1 METDATAAAAAAL
14 DPSQPP
20 HLLPPGVAAH
30 AVPQTGV
37 HRAVTLVDGGRLRV
51 EALIT
56 DAPLSVGAAYA
67 AAGHPSCGAVAAF
80 VGTTRDHHGGRPVV
94 RLEYEAHTPL
104 ALRML
109 GELGAKAD
117 ARCGGSLVR
126 VYLAHR
132 LGAVPVGE
140 ASVVITASSPHR
152 REALDAVA
160 WLIDELKAT
169 LPVWKKE
176 WYAAAPA
183 TATGGATG
191 AAGGEAGAAAA
202 AAEEEGVWKANSE
215 CCWGHDRGA
224 ASGVRAAAAPHGHG
238 GSEARSS

>member
-1 METDATAAAAAAL
+1 MEMEPADSAAL

-20 HLLPPGVAAH
+20 HLLPPAAAH

-56 DAPLSVGAAYA
+56 DAPLSVGDAYA

-80 VGTTRDHHGGRPVV
+80 VGTTRDHHGGRPVA

-109 GELGAKAD
+109 GELGAAAD
-117 ARCGGSLVR
+117 ARCGGALVR
-126 VYLAHR
+126 VYVAHR
-132 LGAVPVGE
+132 LGVVPVGD

-176 WYAAAPA
+176 WYVAAAAPA
-183 TATGGATG
+183 AAEVGDGA
-191 AAGGEAGAAAA
+191 AAAA

-215 CCWGHDRGA
+215 CCWGHDRGGA
-224 ASGVRAAAAPHGHG
+224 GGKAAAAPQPPPPHSHG
-238 GSEARSS
+238 GGS